1 MNPRNSAV
9 IGCCLLGALTLA
21 GCSSGDSGAGDS
33 ATNGHLSIAAAF
45 YPLQFV
51 AESVGGDLVDVTTL
65 AAPGVEAHDLEL
77 SPAAVRD
84 LGGSDGVLY
93 LGGFQAAVDSAIDAT
108 GVYGIDAQV
117 VLDEHGDG
125 HDAESATGHDNEHE
139 DEHGHNEEG
148 HDHGHHHADG
158 DPHFWLEPLLLA
170 EYGHHIAAEFGE
182 LDPANARAYTANA
195 DQFETDLTALDIEF
209 TEGLA
214 TCTRNDLFV
223 GHEAFG
229 YLAERYGLSQHGL
242 AGLDPEAEP
251 SPARIR
257 EVRAA
262 IEASGATTIFSESAV
277 DAAAIESLAAD
288 AGVTTAVLDPIE
300 AVRNGDDYLGV
311 MARNLEALRA
321 GLDCD

>member
-9 IGCCLLGALTLA
+9 ITCCLVGTLTLA
-21 GCSSGDSGAGDS
+21 GCSSGSSDTHDTASEAE
-33 ATNGHLSIAAAF
+33 LSIAAAF
-45 YPLQFV
+45 YPVQIV
-51 AESVGGDLVDVTTL
+51 AERVGGDLVDVTTL
-65 AAPGVEAHDLEL
+65 TAPGVDAHDLEL
-77 SPAAVRD
+77 SPAAVRK
-84 LGGSDGVLY
+84 LSDADAVLY
-93 LGGFQAAVDSAIDAT
+93 LGGFQSAVDSAIEAA
-108 GVYGIDAQV
+108 GVPGIDAQA
-117 VLDEHGDG
+117 VLDEHASGNDE
-125 HDAESATGHDNEHE
+125 HDADHHDHEHDHSE
-139 DEHGHNEEG
+139 DDDH
-148 HDHGHHHADG
+148 HGHHHADG

-170 EYGHHIAAEFGE
+170 EYGHQVAAEFGE
-182 LDPANARAYTANA
+182 LDPANAAAYTANA
-195 DQFETDLTALDIEF
+195 DLFEADLTALDVEF

-214 TCTRNDLFV
+214 ACTRTDLFV

-229 YLAERYGLSQHGL
+229 YLSERYGLSQHGL

-262 IEASGATTIFSESAV
+262 IEATGATTIFSESAV

-300 AVRNGDDYLGV
+300 AVREGDDYFEV
-311 MARNLEALRA
+311 MARNLQALRT